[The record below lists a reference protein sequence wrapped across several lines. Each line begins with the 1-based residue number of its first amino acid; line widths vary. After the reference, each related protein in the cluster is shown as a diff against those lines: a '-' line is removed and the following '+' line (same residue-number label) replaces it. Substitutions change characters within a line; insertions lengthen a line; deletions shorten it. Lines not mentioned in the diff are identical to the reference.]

1 MEQSSDFFVS
11 LRARPTYSDRSSC
24 VCAAGRPQGFSAKAE
39 YLIAGA
45 GGGAVRGGPLT
56 EARDRDGPANSDKGG
71 APRKPQRDVGDLLKS
86 AYNETV
92 HEDIPPEFLDLLGKL
107 D

>member
-1 MEQSSDFFVS
+1 MTA
-11 LRARPTYSDRSSC
+11 L
-24 VCAAGRPQGFSAKAE
+24 GRCR
-39 YLIAGA
+39 
-45 GGGAVRGGPLT
+45 RGGPLT
-56 EARDRDGPANSDKGG
+56 EARDKRVPMKPGKPPSDAK
-71 APRKPQRDVGDLLKS
+71 PRRDVGDLLKS

>member
-1 MEQSSDFFVS
+1 LTETRDGNG
-11 LRARPTYSDRSSC
+11 PGD
-24 VCAAGRPQGFSAKAE
+24 GRR
-39 YLIAGA
+39 
-45 GGGAVRGGPLT
+45 GGG
-56 EARDRDGPANSDKGG
+56 
-71 APRKPQRDVGDLLKS
+71 PRKPQRDVGDLLKS

>member
-1 MEQSSDFFVS
+1 MKPGRTTS
-11 LRARPTYSDRSSC
+11 
-24 VCAAGRPQGFSAKAE
+24 AAK
-39 YLIAGA
+39 
-45 GGGAVRGGPLT
+45 
-56 EARDRDGPANSDKGG
+56 
-71 APRKPQRDVGDLLKS
+71 PRRDVGELLKS